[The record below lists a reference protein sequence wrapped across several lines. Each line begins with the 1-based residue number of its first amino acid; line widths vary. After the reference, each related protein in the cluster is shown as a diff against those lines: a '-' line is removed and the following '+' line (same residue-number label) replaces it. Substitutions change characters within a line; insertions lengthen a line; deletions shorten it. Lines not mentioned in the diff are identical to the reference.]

1 MLRTRSRAFFP
12 LLAQAGR
19 RFFADDTFQEG
30 AALAYFAVFA
40 LPAFLILV
48 VRVAGA
54 VLGPSA
60 VSGALFKEIQGILGE
75 SGARDV
81 QHMVEKAAR
90 DEGLSVAALV
100 GTVALVVAAT
110 GVFASMQKTL
120 NAVWGVRARPAKAW
134 VKVIADRTRSFGL
147 ILAVAFLLLISLVA
161 QTALS
166 ALGNLLTRWL
176 PGAELIWIHVANV
189 TSSVLLSTVLF
200 ASIFKFLP
208 DVHVRWRDV
217 WAGALVTALLFT
229 GGKAL
234 IGLYLGHSNLGSVYG
249 AAGTVIVLL
258 SWVYYSSQ
266 IMFFGAV
273 FTRCHAEAFGRGIRP
288 SSHAVRVQITEVR
301 EPAPDE
307 SLDWLE

>member
-1 MLRTRSRAFFP
+1 MLRTRSRSFLP

-54 VLGPSA
+54 VLGPAA
-60 VSGALFKEIQGILGE
+60 VSGALFREIQGILGE

-90 DEGLSVAALV
+90 DEGLSLAAIV
-100 GTVALVVAAT
+100 GTGALVVAAT
-110 GVFASMQKTL
+110 GVFGSMQKTL
-120 NAVWGVRARPAKAW
+120 NTIWGVRARPAKAW
-134 VKVIADRTRSFGL
+134 LKVLADRTRSFGL

-166 ALGNLLTRWL
+166 ALGDLLTRVV
-176 PGAELIWIHVANV
+176 PGLHLVWVHVANG
-189 TSSVLLSTVLF
+189 SSAVLLSMGLF

-229 GGKAL
+229 AGQEL
-234 IGLYLGHSNLGSVYG
+234 IGAYLGHANLGSVYG

-258 SWVYYSSQ
+258 AWVYYSSQ
-266 IMFFGAV
+266 ILFFGAV

-288 SSHAVRVQITEVR
+288 NSHAVRIKITEIR
-301 EPAPDE
+301 ESEAVE
-307 SLDWLE
+307 V